1 MLNRFAY
8 RINVSL
14 EQYLP
19 EQRLFLKSDSQTR
32 FIRLRPL
39 TQAVA
44 LAVSSLALGWMIF
57 ATAILLMDSIGAGSS
72 REQVQRQQYLF
83 EERLNVL
90 SDDRDLRISEAAGAQ
105 ERFNLA
111 LEQVS
116 AMQSR
121 LLASE
126 DRRREL
132 ETGIDVIQNT
142 LRRAIRERDA
152 TRDEVAKLTFAQVT
166 DAGLGPSDAGRAAD
180 TAATLD
186 ILASTLGDIA
196 RERDALLIAADRADA
211 RTADIARQKRDLETR
226 DDVIFT
232 QLEQALTVSVEP
244 LDKMFRDAGL
254 SPDELIAAVKRGYSG
269 QGGPLS
275 PISLSTMGQPS
286 SPEEIRANAIL
297 QGLDQMNL
305 YRIAAF
311 KVPFGLPVK
320 TSFRYTSD
328 FGYRNDPINGSGRM
342 HEGQDLAGDY
352 GSPIY
357 TPADGTIS
365 YAGWEN
371 GYGRLIKIQHAFGI
385 ETRYGHLSQI
395 DVEVGQKV
403 SRGDHIGDMGNS
415 GRSTG
420 THLHYEV
427 RLGGEAVNPMT
438 FIKAANNVF

>member
-8 RINVSL
+8 RINLSL

-72 REQVQRQQYLF
+72 REQVQRQQDLF

-105 ERFNLA
+105 DRFNLA

-116 AMQSR
+116 DMQSR

-126 DRRREL
+126 DRRGEL

-142 LRRAIRERDA
+142 LRRTIRERDA
-152 TRDEVAKLTFAQVT
+152 TRGEVARLTLAQVT

-196 RERDALLIAADRADA
+196 RERDALQIAADRADA

-286 SPEEIRANAIL
+286 SPEEVRANAIL
-297 QGLDQMNL
+297 LGLDQMNL

-357 TPADGTIS
+357 APADGTITF
-365 YAGWEN
+365 AGWES

-427 RLGGEAVNPMT
+427 RLDGEAVNPMT
-438 FIKAANNVF
+438 FIRAANNVF

>member
-90 SDDRDLRISEAAGAQ
+90 SDDRDLRISETAGAQ

>member
-1 MLNRFAY
+1 MLHRFAY

-152 TRDEVAKLTFAQVT
+152 TRDEVAKLTLAQVT
-166 DAGLGPSDAGRAAD
+166 DAGLRPSDAGRAAD

-196 RERDALLIAADRADA
+196 RERDALKIAADRADA
-211 RTADIARQKRDLETR
+211 RTADIARQKRDIETR
-226 DDVIFT
+226 DDVIFA
-232 QLEQALTVSVEP
+232 QLEQALTVSVAP

-254 SPDELIAAVKRGYSG
+254 SPDDLIAAVKRGYSG

-305 YRIAAF
+305 YRMAAF

-328 FGYRNDPINGSGRM
+328 FGYRNDPINGSGRL

-365 YAGWEN
+365 FAGWEN

-395 DVEVGQKV
+395 DVVVGQKV

-427 RLGGEAVNPMT
+427 RLGGKAVNPMT
-438 FIKAANNVF
+438 FIRASNNVF